1 MLTDLERDR
10 LQRIGQFMQDEYGYI
25 AIQSTRPQTLAYG
38 LIDSPVGQLAWMLDK
53 FKAWTW
59 PPEAMPDDVLGA
71 HRVLEH
77 VSLYWFTGTAG
88 TSAYVGYAARPG
100 DRHRNPPPHPPRS
113 LNSHT
118 TSASDRSSNASTTSN
133 VGPTSTTA
141 DTSPPWKNPESSLM
155 TSAHSSGACA
165 DHSALRTKT
174 YVCVDIPVRESGRVE
189 MQREVIRSSLCRG
202 DAGV

>member
-1 MLTDLERDR
+1 MRD
-10 LQRIGQFMQDEYGYI
+10 ECGYI

-38 LIDSPVGQLAWMLDK
+38 LVDSQDRATGMDARQIQGVDLAARGDARTTFSVPIESWNTSRCIGSP
-53 FKAWTW
+53 A
-59 PPEAMPDDVLGA
+59 PPA
-71 HRVLEH
+71 RVP
-77 VSLYWFTGTAG
+77 
-88 TSAYVGYAARPG
+88 TSDTQPRPG

-118 TSASDRSSNASTTSN
+118 TSASDRSPNASTTSN

-141 DTSPPWKNPESSLM
+141 DTSPPWKNPESSLV

-189 MQREVIRSSLCRG
+189 MQREVIRSSLCRADG
-202 DAGV
+202 AV